1 LKPINRTCL
10 TLTVLAVST
19 LSIFTSFVFAEDLL
33 PPACVAATNPVNYGD
48 VVDVPADVRS
58 LVGSYRSDWNFFCSQ
73 NVGKTV
79 TLADLYAKAGTV
91 QVAFET
97 GVMDKAIKKFDA
109 TKDPDEKRKQADE
122 MQEILFSIYPK
133 FIPAFQG
140 SFYESTFFSPQTAAF
155 EKYVSLGSRED
166 QLFFLNRIPLT
177 DDIWDHP
184 WIDRTW
190 DYGGCYEF
198 GKFDWAGELHKIAR
212 LKRELKSE
220 VYLKQLAVYES
231 SLFEPLRST
240 GEQICSCDRKEAVLK
255 DFQDIAIVLQDE
267 SALSSHLSEVRSSI
281 SSIQSGKVKI
291 GSERE
296 KHCSGG

>member
-1 LKPINRTCL
+1 
-10 TLTVLAVST
+10 
-19 LSIFTSFVFAEDLL
+19 
-33 PPACVAATNPVNYGD
+33 
-48 VVDVPADVRS
+48 
-58 LVGSYRSDWNFFCSQ
+58 
-73 NVGKTV
+73 VGKTV
-79 TLADLYAKAGTV
+79 TLADLYAKAGKV
-91 QVAFET
+91 QVAFEA
-97 GVMDKAIKKFDA
+97 GVMEKAIKKFNA
-109 TKDPDEKRKQADE
+109 AKDQDERLKQADA
-122 MQEILFSIYPK
+122 MQEILFTTYPQ

-140 SFYESTFFSPQTAAF
+140 SFYESTFFSPQTEAF

-166 QLFFLNRIPLT
+166 QLFFLNKIPLT

-184 WIDRTW
+184 WIERTW

-198 GKFDWAGELHKIAR
+198 GKFDWVGELRKIAR

-231 SLFEPLRST
+231 SLFDPLT
-240 GEQICSCDRKEAVLK
+240 QNGEQICSCDRKDAVLK
-255 DFQDIAIVLQDE
+255 DFQDIDIVLQDE
-267 SALSSHLSEVRSSI
+267 SALSSHLPEVRSTI